1 MSRRPTE
8 VLLVEADAD
17 LAEMIGRCLHDA
29 MWANVTHVSTAA
41 EAMREELTARHDVVI
56 TAMTLPDASG
66 LALTRELRAR
76 NHRPIIILANHP
88 TTDEAIEALRLG
100 VSELLI
106 KPFDMADLAAVVQE
120 AGRRQRKRH
129 HHRVRY
135 RRLRRMASRIICER
149 RDLRQRMDL
158 ICQDLVHA
166 YRGLAQK
173 VAASGLLVHEPGD
186 TT

>member
-1 MSRRPTE
+1 MPALFDRYGISFAYPENWSLDDSEDGIPFPCVTVSSPQTAFWSLSIHSRY
-8 VLLVEADAD
+8 VN
-17 LAEMIGRCLHDA
+17 M
-29 MWANVTHVSTAA
+29 
-41 EAMREELTARHDVVI
+41 EELIET
-56 TAMTLPDASG
+56 
-66 LALTRELRAR
+66 
-76 NHRPIIILANHP
+76 
-88 TTDEAIEALRLG
+88 AIEALRLG

-106 KPFDMADLAAVVQE
+106 KPFDMADMAAVVQE
-120 AGRRQRKRH
+120 AGQRQRKRH

-173 VAASGLLVHEPGD
+173 VAASGLLVHEPGE